1 MSNALLHK
9 VEVEEAETVETVSQL
24 KAFLAAVEDDI
35 ELSWSYRVELQ
46 SETLSDGS
54 VAYAVHIRRAER
66 V

>member
-1 MSNALLHK
+1 MPNALLHK

-46 SETLSDGS
+46 SETLNDGS

-66 V
+66 A

>member
-9 VEVEEAETVETVSQL
+9 VEVVAETVETVQQMRD
-24 KAFLAAVEDDI
+24 AIAHLAGDTA
-35 ELSWSYRVELQ
+35 LFPGYRVELL

-54 VAYAVHIRRAER
+54 VACEVRIRLAER